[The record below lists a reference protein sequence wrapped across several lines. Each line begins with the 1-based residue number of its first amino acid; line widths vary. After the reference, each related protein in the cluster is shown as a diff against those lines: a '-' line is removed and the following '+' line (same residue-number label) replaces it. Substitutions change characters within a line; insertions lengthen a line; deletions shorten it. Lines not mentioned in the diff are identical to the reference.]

1 MNAEE
6 LFLEKGFAKSVNDTE
21 VPFTKD
27 NDFIKF
33 SKTDY
38 SYWTN
43 LTDVEELKPAINAQL
58 VEMGRL

>member
-21 VPFTKD
+21 VAFTKD

-33 SKTDY
+33 GKTDY

>member
-21 VPFTKD
+21 VSFTKD

-33 SKTDY
+33 GKTDY

>member
-21 VPFTKD
+21 VAFTKD
-27 NDFIKF
+27 NGFIKF

>member
-21 VPFTKD
+21 VAFTKD